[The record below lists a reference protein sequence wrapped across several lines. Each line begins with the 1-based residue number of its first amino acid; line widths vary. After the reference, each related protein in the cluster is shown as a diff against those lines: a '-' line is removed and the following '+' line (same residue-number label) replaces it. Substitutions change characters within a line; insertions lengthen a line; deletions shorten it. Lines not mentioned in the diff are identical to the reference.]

1 MGLIQAGVVAA
12 GTVLA
17 DQWKEYFH
25 CDALDESV
33 LVAKGVKQV
42 GKGSNTKGSDEVIT
56 SGSTIIVNE
65 GQCMIIV
72 DQGEITEV
80 CAQPG
85 AFTYDASTEPSIF
98 SGGLGEGIK
107 KSWETFKRRFT
118 YGGDA
123 AKTQRVYYFNTKRI
137 YDNKYGTPAPIPFRV
152 VDKNIGLDV
161 DIALRCNGTY
171 EFQMIDPILFYKQ
184 YAGNIKDK
192 FTRDEITDQL
202 KGDMLTVLQPAFAE
216 ISEKGVRYSA
226 VPAHADDLRDIMN
239 RLLAPSWGEK
249 YGLTLTNITFN
260 SLKASEEDEARIK
273 ELQMNATMRDPNM
286 AAAQLVGAQAQAM
299 QAAASN
305 ESAGPMMAFAGM
317 NMATNAGG
325 ANASNL
331 FAMGQQQ
338 QQMQQQQAPQ
348 QPMMQPAGGASWT
361 CACGNVNSGNF
372 CSNCGQPKPSTSWTC
387 SCGNVNEG
395 NFCPNCGKPRA

>member
-25 CDALDESV
+25 CDSLDESI

-42 GKGSNTKGSDEVIT
+42 GKGSNTKGTDEVIT
-56 SGSTIIVNE
+56 SGSTVIVNE

-98 SGGLGEGIK
+98 NGGLGEGIK

-137 YDNKYGTPAPIPFRV
+137 YDNKYGTPAPVPFRV

-161 DIALRCNGTY
+161 DIAIRCNGTY
-171 EFQMIDPILFYKQ
+171 EFQMTDPILFYKQ
-184 YAGNIKDK
+184 YAGNIRDT
-192 FTRDEITDQL
+192 FSRDEITDQL
-202 KGDMLTVLQPAFAE
+202 KAELLTELQPAFAQ
-216 ISEKGVRYSA
+216 ISEQGVRYSA
-226 VPAHADDLRDIMN
+226 VPAHATELRDILN
-239 RLLAPSWGEK
+239 GLLSKSWGEK
-249 YGLTLTNITFN
+249 YGLTLTGITFN
-260 SLKASEEDEARIK
+260 SIKASEEDEARIK

-299 QAAASN
+299 QSAAAN

-317 NMATNAGG
+317 NMAQNAGG
-325 ANASNL
+325 ANAASL
-331 FAMGQQQ
+331 FAMGQQNAG
-338 QQMQQQQAPQ
+338 QQAAPQ
-348 QPMMQPAGGASWT
+348 AAPQMAAPSAWT
-361 CACGNVNSGNF
+361 CECGSTNNGNF
-372 CSNCGQPKPSTSWTC
+372 CSNCGKPKPSASWTC
-387 SCGNVNEG
+387 SCGAVNEG
-395 NFCPNCGKPRA
+395 NFCSNCGKPKA

>member
-25 CDALDESV
+25 CDSLDESI

-42 GKGSNTKGSDEVIT
+42 GKGSNTKGTDEVIT

-98 SGGLGEGIK
+98 NGGLGEGIK

-137 YDNKYGTPAPIPFRV
+137 YDNKYGTPAPVPFRV
-152 VDKNIGLDV
+152 VDRNIGLDV
-161 DIALRCNGTY
+161 DIAIRCNGTY
-171 EFQMIDPILFYKQ
+171 EFQMTDPILFYKQ
-184 YAGNIKDK
+184 YAGNIRDT
-192 FTRDEITDQL
+192 FSRDEITDQL
-202 KGDMLTVLQPAFAE
+202 KAELLTELQPAFAQ
-216 ISEKGVRYSA
+216 ISEQGVRYSA
-226 VPAHADDLRDIMN
+226 VPAHATELRDILN
-239 RLLAPSWGEK
+239 GLLSKSWGEK
-249 YGLTLTNITFN
+249 YGLTLTGITFN
-260 SLKASEEDEARIK
+260 SIKASEEDEARIK

-299 QAAASN
+299 QSAAAN

-317 NMATNAGG
+317 NMAQNAGG
-325 ANASNL
+325 ANAASL
-331 FAMGQQQ
+331 FAMGQQNPTQ
-338 QQMQQQQAPQ
+338 QQPAQPAPQ
-348 QPMMQPAGGASWT
+348 MAAPGAWT
-361 CACGNVNSGNF
+361 CECGSTNHGNF
-372 CSNCGQPKPSTSWTC
+372 CSNCGKPRPNAAWTC
-387 SCGNVNEG
+387 SCGAVNEG

>member
-25 CDALDESV
+25 CDSLDESI

-42 GKGSNTKGSDEVIT
+42 GKGSNTKGTDEVIT

-85 AFTYDASTEPSIF
+85 AFTYDASTEPTIF
-98 SGGLGEGIK
+98 NGGLGEGIK

-137 YDNKYGTPAPIPFRV
+137 YDNKYGTPAPVPFRV
-152 VDKNIGLDV
+152 VDRNIGLDV
-161 DIALRCNGTY
+161 DIAIRCNGTY
-171 EFQMIDPILFYKQ
+171 EFQMTDPILFYKQ
-184 YAGNIKDK
+184 YAGNIRDT
-192 FTRDEITDQL
+192 FSRDEITDQL
-202 KGDMLTVLQPAFAE
+202 KAELLTELQPAFAQ
-216 ISEKGVRYSA
+216 ISEQGVRYSA
-226 VPAHADDLRDIMN
+226 VPAHATELRDILN
-239 RLLAPSWGEK
+239 NLLTKSWGEK
-249 YGLTLTNITFN
+249 YGLTLTGITFN
-260 SLKASEEDEARIK
+260 SIKASEEDEARIK

-299 QAAASN
+299 QSAAAN

-317 NMATNAGG
+317 NMAQNAGG
-325 ANASNL
+325 ANAASL
-331 FAMGQQQ
+331 FAMGQQNPAQ
-338 QQMQQQQAPQ
+338 QQPAQAAPQ
-348 QPMMQPAGGASWT
+348 MAAPGAWT
-361 CACGNVNSGNF
+361 CECGSTNNGNF
-372 CSNCGQPKPSTSWTC
+372 CSNCGKPRPNASWTC
-387 SCGNVNEG
+387 SCGAVNEG

>member
-25 CDALDESV
+25 CDSLDESI

-42 GKGSNTKGSDEVIT
+42 GKGSNTKGTDEVIT

-85 AFTYDASTEPSIF
+85 AFTYDASTEPTIF
-98 SGGLGEGIK
+98 NGGLGEGIK

-137 YDNKYGTPAPIPFRV
+137 YDNKYGTPAPVPFRV
-152 VDKNIGLDV
+152 VDRNIGLDV
-161 DIALRCNGTY
+161 DIAIRCNGTY
-171 EFQMIDPILFYKQ
+171 EFQMTDPILFYKQ
-184 YAGNIKDK
+184 YAGNIRDT
-192 FTRDEITDQL
+192 FSRDEITDQL
-202 KGDMLTVLQPAFAE
+202 KAELLTELQPAFAQ
-216 ISEKGVRYSA
+216 ISEQGVRYSA
-226 VPAHADDLRDIMN
+226 VPAHATELRDILN
-239 RLLAPSWGEK
+239 NLLTKSWGEK
-249 YGLTLTNITFN
+249 YGLTLTGITFN
-260 SLKASEEDEARIK
+260 SIKASEEDEARIK

-299 QAAASN
+299 QSAAAN

-317 NMATNAGG
+317 NMASNAGG
-325 ANASNL
+325 ANAASL
-331 FAMGQQQ
+331 FAMGQQNPAQ
-338 QQMQQQQAPQ
+338 QQPAQPAPQ
-348 QPMMQPAGGASWT
+348 MTAPGAWT
-361 CACGNVNSGNF
+361 CECGSTNNGNF
-372 CSNCGQPKPSTSWTC
+372 CSNCGKPRPNASWTC
-387 SCGNVNEG
+387 SCGAVNEG

>member
-25 CDALDESV
+25 CDSLDESI

-42 GKGSNTKGSDEVIT
+42 GKGSNTKGTDEVIT

-85 AFTYDASTEPSIF
+85 AFTYDASTEPTIF
-98 SGGLGEGIK
+98 NGGLGEGIK

-137 YDNKYGTPAPIPFRV
+137 YDNKYGTPAPVPFRV
-152 VDKNIGLDV
+152 VDRNIGLDV
-161 DIALRCNGTY
+161 DIAIRCNGTY
-171 EFQMIDPILFYKQ
+171 EFQMTDPILFYKQ
-184 YAGNIKDK
+184 YAGNIRDT
-192 FTRDEITDQL
+192 FSRDEITDQL
-202 KGDMLTVLQPAFAE
+202 KAELLTELQPAFAQ
-216 ISEKGVRYSA
+216 ISEQGVRYSA
-226 VPAHADDLRDIMN
+226 VPAHATELRDILN
-239 RLLAPSWGEK
+239 NLLTRSWGEK
-249 YGLTLTNITFN
+249 YGLTLTGITFN
-260 SLKASEEDEARIK
+260 SIKASEEDEARIK

-299 QAAASN
+299 QSAAAN

-317 NMATNAGG
+317 NMASNAGG
-325 ANASNL
+325 ANAASL
-331 FAMGQQQ
+331 FAMGQQNPAQ
-338 QQMQQQQAPQ
+338 QQPAQPAPQ
-348 QPMMQPAGGASWT
+348 MAAPGAWT
-361 CACGNVNSGNF
+361 CECGSTNNGNF
-372 CSNCGQPKPSTSWTC
+372 CSNCGKPRPNASWTC
-387 SCGNVNEG
+387 SCGAVNEG

>member
-1 MGLIQAGVVAA
+1 MGLIQAGVVAV

-25 CDALDESV
+25 CDSLDESI

-42 GKGSNTKGSDEVIT
+42 GKGSNTKGTDEVIT

-85 AFTYDASTEPSIF
+85 AFTYDASTEPTIF
-98 SGGLGEGIK
+98 NGGLGEGIK

-123 AKTQRVYYFNTKRI
+123 ARTQRVYYFNTKRI
-137 YDNKYGTPAPIPFRV
+137 YDNKYGTPAPVPFRV
-152 VDKNIGLDV
+152 VDRNIGLDV
-161 DIALRCNGTY
+161 DIAIRCNGTY
-171 EFQMIDPILFYKQ
+171 EFQMTDPILFYKQ
-184 YAGNIKDK
+184 YAGNIRDT
-192 FTRDEITDQL
+192 FSRDEITDQL
-202 KGDMLTVLQPAFAE
+202 KAELLTELQPAFAQ
-216 ISEKGVRYSA
+216 ISEQGVRYSA
-226 VPAHADDLRDIMN
+226 VPAHATELRDILN
-239 RLLAPSWGEK
+239 NLLAKSWGEK
-249 YGLTLTNITFN
+249 YGLTLTGITFN
-260 SLKASEEDEARIK
+260 SIKASEEDEARIK

-286 AAAQLVGAQAQAM
+286 AAAQLVSAQAQAM
-299 QAAASN
+299 QSAAAN

-317 NMATNAGG
+317 NMAQNAGG
-325 ANASNL
+325 ANAASL
-331 FAMGQQQ
+331 FAMGQQNPAQ
-338 QQMQQQQAPQ
+338 QQPAQAAPQ
-348 QPMMQPAGGASWT
+348 MAAPGAWT
-361 CACGNVNSGNF
+361 CECGSTNNGNF
-372 CSNCGQPKPSTSWTC
+372 CSNCGKPRPNASWTC
-387 SCGNVNEG
+387 SCGAVNEG

>member
-25 CDALDESV
+25 CDSLDESI

-42 GKGSNTKGSDEVIT
+42 GKGSNTKGTDEVIT

-85 AFTYDASTEPSIF
+85 AFTYDASTEPTIF
-98 SGGLGEGIK
+98 NGGLGEGIK

-123 AKTQRVYYFNTKRI
+123 ARTQRVYYFNTKRI
-137 YDNKYGTPAPIPFRV
+137 YDNKYGTPAPVPFRV
-152 VDKNIGLDV
+152 VDRNIGLDV
-161 DIALRCNGTY
+161 DIAIRCNGTY
-171 EFQMIDPILFYKQ
+171 EFQMTDPILFYKQ
-184 YAGNIKDK
+184 YAGNIRDT
-192 FTRDEITDQL
+192 FSRDEITDQL
-202 KGDMLTVLQPAFAE
+202 KAELLTELQPAFAQ
-216 ISEKGVRYSA
+216 ISEQGVRYSA
-226 VPAHADDLRDIMN
+226 VPAHATELRDILN
-239 RLLAPSWGEK
+239 NLLAKSWGEK
-249 YGLTLTNITFN
+249 YGLTLTGITFN
-260 SLKASEEDEARIK
+260 SIKASEEDEARIK

-299 QAAASN
+299 QSAAAN

-317 NMATNAGG
+317 NMAQNAGG
-325 ANASNL
+325 ANAASL
-331 FAMGQQQ
+331 FAMGQQNAAQ
-338 QQMQQQQAPQ
+338 QQPAQAAPQ
-348 QPMMQPAGGASWT
+348 MAAPGAWT
-361 CACGNVNSGNF
+361 CECGSTNNGNF
-372 CSNCGQPKPSTSWTC
+372 CSNCGKPRPNASWTC
-387 SCGNVNEG
+387 SCGAVNEG